1 LQGLA
6 LIGIGT
12 LDGFTW
18 WFVGGVV
25 LGIGTAM
32 VYPTLIAA
40 VSDVAHPSWRARAI
54 GVYRLWRDTGYA
66 VGAIGAGVL
75 ADFFGLAAAIL
86 TVGAVTLMSGA
97 FVALRMPE
105 TKPHV

>member
-1 LQGLA
+1 
-6 LIGIGT
+6 
-12 LDGFTW
+12 
-18 WFVGGVV
+18 
-25 LGIGTAM
+25 
-32 VYPTLIAA
+32 
-40 VSDVAHPSWRARAI
+40 
-54 GVYRLWRDTGYA
+54 
-66 VGAIGAGVL
+66 VL